1 MQMMEAFMKFPM
13 LALAAALLAV
23 SGPTQSTG
31 FPDRA
36 FTHGGS
42 VRLNLAAAAYHLR
55 GREDD
60 RIQVRWSSSKPA
72 MKDRLHA
79 DVEVKGARAV
89 IWTIAPHN
97 SGARFD
103 IDLPSRCDLDVD
115 LNAGD
120 LEVRNIEG
128 NKNVSMWA
136 GDVTIDVG
144 KAELYQRV
152 EASVRFGDI
161 SAPPFNRSTGG
172 IFRSLSWSGSG
183 KYIVRAK
190 LFAGDLKLR

>member
-1 MQMMEAFMKFPM
+1 MKLPM
-13 LALAAALLAV
+13 LALAAVLSAAV
-23 SGPTQSTG
+23 PVTTQSTQ

-36 FTHGGS
+36 FVQGGS
-42 VRLNLAAAAYHLR
+42 VRLNLAAAAYHIR
-55 GREDD
+55 GRADE
-60 RIQVRWSSSKPA
+60 RIQVRWSTSKA
-72 MKDRLHA
+72 GMKDRIHA
-79 DVEVKGARAV
+79 DVDIKGTRAV

-103 IDLPSRCDLDVD
+103 IDLPARSDIDVD
-115 LNAGD
+115 LSAGD

-128 NKNVSMWA
+128 NKNLSMWA

-144 KAELYQRV
+144 NTQLYRRV
-152 EASVRFGDI
+152 EASVRFGEI

-172 IFRSLSWSGSG
+172 IFRTLSWSGSG
-183 KYIVRAK
+183 KYSVRAK

>member
-1 MQMMEAFMKFPM
+1 MKLPM
-13 LALAAALLAV
+13 LSLAAVLSV
-23 SGPTQSTG
+23 VPVTTQSTS

-36 FTHGGS
+36 FAQGGT
-42 VRLNLAAAAYHLR
+42 VRLNLAAAEYRIR
-55 GREDD
+55 GHADD
-60 RIQVRWSSSKPA
+60 RIQVRWSSSRA
-72 MKDRLHA
+72 GMKDRLHA
-79 DVEVKGARAV
+79 DVEVKGTRAT

-97 SGARFD
+97 SHARFE
-103 IDLPSRCDLDVD
+103 IDLPARSDIDVD

-128 NKNVSMWA
+128 NKNLSMWA

-144 KAELYQRV
+144 NAQLYRRV

-172 IFRSLSWSGSG
+172 IFRSLTWSGSG
-183 KYIVRAK
+183 KYVVRAK